1 MNCKHCMQKDCT
13 IFLRDVNRIVTL
25 LEELKPKLESKI
37 QNGRLTKRHI
47 AIIALKYA
55 KSEVSSNLESSI
67 EIRDKLT
74 ILLECL
80 QGGNCST
87 LTMVILRSFYKH
99 HIKEFKTTYNKFKSI
114 LEFVVC

>member
-1 MNCKHCMQKDCT
+1 MNCKHCMLKDCT
-13 IFLRDVNRIVTL
+13 IFLRDVNKIVTL

-55 KSEVSSNLESSI
+55 KSEVSSHLESSI
-67 EIRDKLT
+67 EIRDQLT
-74 ILLECL
+74 ILLDCL

-87 LTMVILRSFYKH
+87 LTMVILRSFYEN
-99 HIKEFKTTYNKFKSI
+99 HIKEFKTTYNKFKSM
-114 LEFVVC
+114 LM